1 MSSPQRA
8 RYPSST
14 MLRCLAFLLILVA
27 ALLVPELPALLQ
39 APSWAHLLLALGI
52 GLGVLGFFKWVVEKR

>member
-27 ALLVPELPALLQ
+27 ALLVPELPALL
-39 APSWAHLLLALGI
+39 PIPGWAQVLLALGI
-52 GLGVLGFFKWVVEKR
+52 GLGVLEFFKRVVEKP